1 MYIVIPAAEFWYRN
15 SALELLS
22 LGMHAPLLI
31 VLLLFSSLACGQS
44 QTGLFLTVPC
54 DKNTPKHSYK
64 PKEKPICITELPLVS
79 LDGFAK
85 IGDLTL
91 AGVNVYFDITLSQEA
106 YKKTNGIAS
115 VLTNSSFA
123 LVIED
128 EVFAIIPFKEMRNK
142 IVQRF
147 QGKIT
152 DYGLMEAGHTKLKTL
167 IEHSSAN

>member
-1 MYIVIPAAEFWYRN
+1 MR
-15 SALELLS
+15 ALCLF
-22 LGMHAPLLI
+22 
-31 VLLLFSSLACGQS
+31 VLLFASGLAYCQS

-91 AGVNVYFDITLSQEA
+91 SGVNVFFDITLSQDA

-152 DYGLMEAGHTKLKTL
+152 DYGLMETGHAKLKAMV
-167 IEHSSAN
+167 EASSAN